1 MQSSGDSQIKE
12 QASWL
17 SRFKETIGP
26 LFAWWPEYK
35 KSKMG
40 VAGIVIVVIMVMAI
54 LLAPVLA
61 THDPY
66 EYSAD
71 LSGTWLPPSFSHLL
85 GTNSVGQD
93 IWSSLL
99 YAGRISLAIGVIAAI
114 GATLIGT
121 ILGVIAGYF
130 GGLADEIITR
140 ISDVLLILPRIP
152 LYIIIAFLVGPG
164 FWTIIMVV
172 VSLGWTRNARQ
183 VRAQTLSCKQYQFV
197 ERSRSQGA
205 SNIHIMWNHILP
217 NVAGLVIANFVLEVV
232 TVIMLEAGL
241 SFLGLGDPL
250 HKSWGVMLHFAQI
263 DGSFSHN
270 AWWWW
275 LPPGICIALI
285 GTAFS
290 FIGNTLND
298 RFVLRLGKR
307 SSA

>member
-1 MQSSGDSQIKE
+1 LQSSGDLQITE
-12 QASWL
+12 QGSWL
-17 SRFKETIGP
+17 MRLKETIST

-40 VAGIVIVVIMVMAI
+40 VIGIAIVVIMVIAI

-61 THDPY
+61 THDPS
-66 EYSAD
+66 EWSLD
-71 LSGTWLPPSFSHLL
+71 KFQPPSLNHLL
-85 GTNSVGQD
+85 GTDSVGAD
-93 IWSSLL
+93 IWSILL
-99 YAGRISLAIGVIAAI
+99 YAGRTSVAIGVIAAT
-114 GATLIGT
+114 GSTLIGT
-121 ILGVIAGYF
+121 VFGVVAGYF
-130 GGLADEIITR
+130 GGLVDEIILR

-164 FWTIIMVV
+164 FWNIIMVV
-172 VSLGWTRNARQ
+172 VSIGWTRNARQ
-183 VRAQTLSCKQYQFV
+183 VRAQTLSCKQYQFI
-197 ERSRSQGA
+197 ERARSQGA
-205 SNIHIMWNHILP
+205 GNIHIMWNHILP

-263 DGSFSHN
+263 DGAFSHN

-275 LPPGICIALI
+275 LPPGVCIALI

-307 SSA
+307 SGA